1 MTKLTRDT
9 EINLAGVMG
18 YPITHSR
25 SPLMHNTLMQENDVR
40 GVYIPIEIKPGTL
53 GPALESLPKLG
64 FKGVNLTMPLK
75 QEAIATVDE
84 LDLVGKL
91 VGAVSCIV
99 VRQDNSLLGV
109 NNDWIGFR
117 DNLNSTFPRW
127 KSTTQSALVLGA
139 GGGGLAIVYALVEE
153 GVEEIVITNRS
164 QERAEQVADTFKD
177 QHIVVRPWSDRHSL
191 VAESDL
197 IVNTT
202 NQGMAGQTPL
212 DLSLELAKLDAIVA
226 DIIYVPLETAL
237 IRDAKSRGLRTVGG
251 LGMLLHQ
258 SRPAWQLWFGI
269 EPVITDNLR
278 SIMECDINQKS
289 SAA

>member
-1 MTKLTRDT
+1 MTKLTHDT

-25 SPLMHNTLMQENDVR
+25 SPLMHNTLMQENHVR

-84 LDLVGKL
+84 LDPVGKL
-91 VGAVSCIV
+91 MGAVSCIV

-117 DNLNSTFPRW
+117 DNLNTTFPGW

-139 GGGGLAIVYALVEE
+139 GGGGLAIVYALLQE

-164 QERAEQVADTFKD
+164 QERAEQVADIFRD
-177 QHIVVRPWSDRHSL
+177 RNIVVRPWAERHSL
-191 VAESDL
+191 VAESEL

-212 DLSLELAKLDAIVA
+212 DLSLELAKTDTIVA
-226 DIIYVPLETAL
+226 DIIYVPLETTL
-237 IRDAKSRGLRTVGG
+237 ITDAKSRGLRTVGG

-258 SRPAWQLWFGI
+258 SRPAWKLWFGVD
-269 EPVITDNLR
+269 PAITKNLWAV
-278 SIMECDINQKS
+278 MEADIVT
-289 SAA
+289 

>member
-1 MTKLTRDT
+1 MTKLTHDT

-25 SPLMHNTLMQENDVR
+25 SPLMHNTLMQENHVR

-84 LDLVGKL
+84 LDPVGKL
-91 VGAVSCIV
+91 MGAVSCIV

-117 DNLNSTFPRW
+117 DNLNTTFPGW

-139 GGGGLAIVYALVEE
+139 GGGGLAIVYALLQE

-164 QERAEQVADTFKD
+164 QERAEEIADIFRD
-177 QHIVVRPWSDRHSL
+177 RNIVVRAWAERHSL

-212 DLSLELAKLDAIVA
+212 DLSLELAKTDTIIA
-226 DIIYVPLETAL
+226 DIIYVPLETTL
-237 IRDAKSRGLRTVGG
+237 ITDAKSRGLRTVGG

-258 SRPAWQLWFGI
+258 SRPAWKLWFGI
-269 EPVITDNLR
+269 DPEITKNLWAV
-278 SIMECDINQKS
+278 MEADIVT
-289 SAA
+289 

>member
-1 MTKLTRDT
+1 MTKLTHDS

-25 SPLMHNTLMQENDVR
+25 SPLMHNTLMQENQVR
-40 GVYIPIEIKPGTL
+40 GVYIPIEIKPGSL

-84 LDLVGKL
+84 LDPVGKL
-91 VGAVSCIV
+91 MGAVSCIV

-109 NNDWIGFR
+109 NNDWIGFK
-117 DNLNSTFPRW
+117 DNLNTTFPGW

-139 GGGGLAIVYALVEE
+139 GGGGLAIVYALLQE

-164 QERAEQVADTFKD
+164 QERAEQVADIFRD
-177 QHIVVRPWSDRHSL
+177 RNIVVRPWAERHSL

-212 DLSLELAKLDAIVA
+212 DLSLELAKADTIVA
-226 DIIYVPLETAL
+226 DIIYVPLETTL
-237 IRDAKSRGLRTVGG
+237 ITDAKSRGLRTVDG

-258 SRPAWQLWFGI
+258 SRPAWKLWFGI
-269 EPVITDNLR
+269 DPAITKNLWAV
-278 SIMECDINQKS
+278 MEADIVT
-289 SAA
+289 

>member
-1 MTKLTRDT
+1 MTKLTHDT

-25 SPLMHNTLMQENDVR
+25 SPLMHNTLMQENHVR

-84 LDLVGKL
+84 LDPIGKL
-91 VGAVSCIV
+91 MGAVSCIV

-117 DNLNSTFPRW
+117 DNLNTTFPGW

-139 GGGGLAIVYALVEE
+139 GGGGLAIVYALLQE

-164 QERAEQVADTFKD
+164 LERAEEVADIFRD
-177 QHIVVRPWSDRHSL
+177 RNIVVRPWAERHSL

-212 DLSLELAKLDAIVA
+212 DLSLELAKTDTIVA
-226 DIIYVPLETAL
+226 DIIYVPLETTL
-237 IRDAKSRGLRTVGG
+237 ITDAKSRGLRTVGG

-258 SRPAWQLWFGI
+258 SRPAWKLWFGI
-269 EPVITDNLR
+269 DPEITKNLWAV
-278 SIMECDINQKS
+278 MEADIVT
-289 SAA
+289 

>member
-1 MTKLTRDT
+1 MTKLKHDT

-25 SPLMHNTLMQENDVR
+25 SPLMHNTLMQENQVR

-75 QEAIATVDE
+75 QEAIATIDE
-84 LDLVGKL
+84 LDPVGKL
-91 VGAVSCIV
+91 MGAVSCIV

-117 DNLNSTFPRW
+117 DNLNTTFPGW
-127 KSTTQSALVLGA
+127 KLTTRSALVLGA
-139 GGGGLAIVYALVEE
+139 GGGGLAIVYALLQE

-164 QERAEQVADTFKD
+164 QERAEQIADIFRD
-177 QHIVVRPWSDRHSL
+177 RNIVVRPWTERHSL

-212 DLSLELAKLDAIVA
+212 DLSLELAKTDTIVA
-226 DIIYVPLETAL
+226 DIIYVPLETTL
-237 IRDAKSRGLRTVGG
+237 ITDAKSRGLRTVGG

-258 SRPAWQLWFGI
+258 SRPAWKLWFGI
-269 EPVITDNLR
+269 DPEITKNLWAV
-278 SIMECDINQKS
+278 MEADIVT
-289 SAA
+289 

>member
-1 MTKLTRDT
+1 MTKLTLDT

-25 SPLMHNTLMQENDVR
+25 SPLMHNTLMKENDVR

-84 LDLVGKL
+84 LDPAGKL
-91 VGAVSCIV
+91 MGAVSCIV
-99 VRQDNSLLGV
+99 VRRDNSLLGV

-117 DNLNSTFPRW
+117 DNLHAAFPGW

-139 GGGGLAIVYALVEE
+139 GGGGLAIVYALIQE
-153 GVEEIVITNRS
+153 GVKEIVITNRS
-164 QERAEQVADTFKD
+164 QERAEKVAAIFKD
-177 QHIVVRPWSDRHSL
+177 QNILVRPWSDRHSL
-191 VAESDL
+191 VEESDL

-212 DLSLELAKLDAIVA
+212 GLSLELAKPDAIVA
-226 DIIYVPLETAL
+226 DIIYVPLETDL
-237 IRDAKSRGLRTVGG
+237 IRDAKSRGLRTTGG

-269 EPVITDNLR
+269 DPQITSHLR
-278 SIMECDINQKS
+278 TAMERDITEDV
-289 SAA
+289 

>member
-1 MTKLTRDT
+1 MMKLTHDT

-25 SPLMHNTLMQENDVR
+25 SPLMHNTLMQENHVR

-75 QEAIATVDE
+75 QEAVATVDE
-84 LDLVGKL
+84 LDSVGKL
-91 VGAVSCIV
+91 MGAVSCIV
-99 VRQDNSLLGV
+99 VRKDNSLLGV

-117 DNLNSTFPRW
+117 DNLITTYPGW

-139 GGGGLAIVYALVEE
+139 GGGGLAIVYALLQE

-164 QERAEQVADTFKD
+164 QERAEQVADIFRD
-177 QHIVVRPWSDRHSL
+177 RNIVVRPWAERHSL

-212 DLSLELAKLDAIVA
+212 DLSLELAKTDTIVA
-226 DIIYVPLETAL
+226 DIIYVPLETTL
-237 IRDAKSRGLRTVGG
+237 ITDAKSRGLRTVGG

-258 SRPAWQLWFGI
+258 SRPAWKLWFGI
-269 EPVITDNLR
+269 DPEITENLWAV
-278 SIMECDINQKS
+278 MEADIVT
-289 SAA
+289 

>member
-1 MTKLTRDT
+1 MTKLTHDT

-25 SPLMHNTLMQENDVR
+25 SPLMHNTLMQENQVR

-84 LDLVGKL
+84 LDSVGKL
-91 VGAVSCIV
+91 MGAVSCVV
-99 VRQDNSLLGV
+99 VRKDNSLFGV
-109 NNDWIGFR
+109 NNDWVGFR
-117 DNLNSTFPRW
+117 DNLNTTFPEW
-127 KSTTQSALVLGA
+127 KSTTRSALVLGA
-139 GGGGLAIVYALVEE
+139 GGGGLAIIYALIQE

-164 QERAEQVADTFKD
+164 PERAEKVVDIFKD
-177 QHIVVRPWSDRHSL
+177 QNVSVRPWAERHSL

-202 NQGMAGQTPL
+202 NQGMAGQAPL
-212 DLSLELAKLDAIVA
+212 DLSIELAQPEAIVA
-226 DIIYVPLETAL
+226 DIIYVPIETPL
-237 IRDAKSRGLRTVGG
+237 IKDAKSRGLRSVGG

-258 SRPAWQLWFGI
+258 SRPAWKLWFGI
-269 EPVITDNLR
+269 DPEITESLC
-278 SIMECDINQKS
+278 SIMEKDIKGR
-289 SAA
+289 A

>member
-1 MTKLTRDT
+1 MTKLTHDT
-9 EINLAGVMG
+9 ENNLAGVMG

-84 LDLVGKL
+84 LDPVGKL
-91 VGAVSCIV
+91 MGAVSCVV
-99 VRQDNSLLGV
+99 VRRDNSLLGV

-117 DNLNSTFPRW
+117 DNLNATFPGW
-127 KSTTQSALVLGA
+127 NSTTLSALVLGA
-139 GGGGLAIVYALVEE
+139 GGGGLAIVYALVQE
-153 GVEEIVITNRS
+153 GVTEIVITNRS
-164 QERAEQVADTFKD
+164 QERAEQIADIFKD
-177 QHIVVRPWSDRHSL
+177 QNIQVRPWNERQSL
-191 VAESDL
+191 VADSDL

-202 NQGMAGQTPL
+202 NQGMVGQTPL
-212 DLSLELAKLDAIVA
+212 ELSLELAKPGAIVA

-269 EPVITDNLR
+269 DPQITSHLR
-278 SIMECDINQKS
+278 SSMERDINEDV
-289 SAA
+289 

>member
-1 MTKLTRDT
+1 MTKLTHDT

-25 SPLMHNTLMQENDVR
+25 SPLMHNTLMQENHVR

-75 QEAIATVDE
+75 QEAIETVDE
-84 LDLVGKL
+84 LDPVGKL
-91 VGAVSCIV
+91 MGAVSCIV

-117 DNLNSTFPRW
+117 DNLNTTFPGW

-139 GGGGLAIVYALVEE
+139 GGGGLAIVYALLQE
-153 GVEEIVITNRS
+153 GIEKIVITNRS
-164 QERAEQVADTFKD
+164 QERAEQIADIFKD
-177 QHIVVRPWSDRHSL
+177 RNIVVRPWAERHSL

-212 DLSLELAKLDAIVA
+212 DLSLELAKTDTIVA
-226 DIIYVPLETAL
+226 DIIYVPLETTL
-237 IRDAKSRGLRTVGG
+237 ITDAKSRGLRTVGG

-258 SRPAWQLWFGI
+258 SRPAWKLWFGI
-269 EPVITDNLR
+269 DPEITKNLWDV
-278 SIMECDINQKS
+278 MEADIVT
-289 SAA
+289 

>member
-1 MTKLTRDT
+1 MTKLTHDT

-25 SPLMHNTLMQENDVR
+25 SPLMHNTLMQENHVR

-84 LDLVGKL
+84 LDPIGKL
-91 VGAVSCIV
+91 MGAVSCIV
-99 VRQDNSLLGV
+99 VKQDNSLLGV

-117 DNLNSTFPRW
+117 DNLNTTFPGW

-139 GGGGLAIVYALVEE
+139 GGGGLAIVYALLQE

-164 QERAEQVADTFKD
+164 QERAEQVADIFSD
-177 QHIVVRPWSDRHSL
+177 RNIVVRPWAERHSL

-212 DLSLELAKLDAIVA
+212 DLSLELAKTDTIVA
-226 DIIYVPLETAL
+226 DIIYVPLETTL
-237 IRDAKSRGLRTVGG
+237 ITDAKSRGLRTVGG

-258 SRPAWQLWFGI
+258 SRPAWKLWFGI
-269 EPVITDNLR
+269 DPEITKNLWNV
-278 SIMECDINQKS
+278 MEADIVT
-289 SAA
+289 

>member
-1 MTKLTRDT
+1 MTKLTHDT

-84 LDLVGKL
+84 LDPVGKL
-91 VGAVSCIV
+91 MGAVSCIV
-99 VRQDNSLLGV
+99 VRRDNSLLGV
-109 NNDWIGFR
+109 NNDWIGFK
-117 DNLNSTFPRW
+117 DNLTSTYPEW
-127 KSTTQSALVLGA
+127 KTTTQSALVLGA
-139 GGGGLAIVYALVEE
+139 GGGGLAIVYALIQE
-153 GVEEIVITNRS
+153 GVKEIVLTNRS
-164 QERAEQVADTFKD
+164 QERAERIADIFKD
-177 QHIVVRPWSDRHSL
+177 QNILVKPWKDRDSL
-191 VAESDL
+191 VADSDL

-202 NQGMAGQTPL
+202 NQGMTGQTPL
-212 DLSLELAKLDAIVA
+212 DLSLDLAQSQTLVA
-226 DIIYVPLETAL
+226 DIIYVPLETKL
-237 IRDAKSRGLRTVGG
+237 IKDAKAKGLRTLGG
-251 LGMLLHQ
+251 LGMLLQQ

-278 SIMECDINQKS
+278 SIMECDINHKS

>member
-1 MTKLTRDT
+1 MTKLTHDT

-25 SPLMHNTLMQENDVR
+25 SPLMHNTLMQENHVR

-84 LDLVGKL
+84 LDPVGKL
-91 VGAVSCIV
+91 MGAVSCIV

-117 DNLNSTFPRW
+117 DNLNTTFPGW

-139 GGGGLAIVYALVEE
+139 GGGGLAIVYALLQE

-164 QERAEQVADTFKD
+164 QERAEEVADIFRD
-177 QHIVVRPWSDRHSL
+177 RNIVVRPWAERHSL

-212 DLSLELAKLDAIVA
+212 DLSLELAKTDTIIA
-226 DIIYVPLETAL
+226 DIIYVPLETTL
-237 IRDAKSRGLRTVGG
+237 ITDAKSRGLRTVGG

-258 SRPAWQLWFGI
+258 SRPAWKLWFGI
-269 EPVITDNLR
+269 DPEITKNLWAV
-278 SIMECDINQKS
+278 MEADIVT
-289 SAA
+289 

>member
-84 LDLVGKL
+84 LDPVGKL
-91 VGAVSCIV
+91 MGAVSCIV
-99 VRQDNSLLGV
+99 VREDNSLLGV

-117 DNLNSTFPRW
+117 DNLNSTVPGW

-139 GGGGLAIVYALVEE
+139 GGGGLAIVYALAQE
-153 GVEEIVITNRS
+153 GIKEIVITNRS
-164 QERAEQVADTFKD
+164 KERAEQIADIFQD
-177 QHIVVRPWSDRHSL
+177 QHIVVRPWSDRQSL

-212 DLSLELAKLDAIVA
+212 DLSLELAKHDAIVG
-226 DIIYVPLETAL
+226 DIIYVPLETDL

-269 EPVITDNLR
+269 DPQITDHLR
-278 SIMECDINQKS
+278 SAMERDIN
-289 SAA
+289 ADV

>member
-1 MTKLTRDT
+1 MTKLTHDT

-25 SPLMHNTLMQENDVR
+25 SPLMHNTLMQENNVR

-84 LDLVGKL
+84 LDPVGKL
-91 VGAVSCIV
+91 MGAVSCIV
-99 VRQDNSLLGV
+99 VRRDNSLFGV

-117 DNLNSTFPRW
+117 DNLNATFPGW

-139 GGGGLAIVYALVEE
+139 GGGGLAIVYALVQE
-153 GVEEIVITNRS
+153 GLKQIFITNRS
-164 QERAEQVADTFKD
+164 QERAEQIADIFKD
-177 QHIVVRPWSDRHSL
+177 EHIIVRPWSDRHSL
-191 VAESDL
+191 VAESEL

-237 IRDAKSRGLRTVGG
+237 ICDAKSRGLRTVGG

-269 EPVITDNLR
+269 DPHITSHLR
-278 SIMECDINQKS
+278 SAMERDINLDSQS
-289 SAA
+289 

>member
-1 MTKLTRDT
+1 MMKLTHDT

-25 SPLMHNTLMQENDVR
+25 SPLMHNTLMRENHVR

-75 QEAIATVDE
+75 QEAVATVDE
-84 LDLVGKL
+84 LDSVGKL
-91 VGAVSCIV
+91 MGAVSCIV
-99 VRQDNSLLGV
+99 VRKDNSLLGV

-117 DNLNSTFPRW
+117 DNLITTYPGW

-139 GGGGLAIVYALVEE
+139 GGGGLAIVYALLQE

-164 QERAEQVADTFKD
+164 QERAEQVADIFRD
-177 QHIVVRPWSDRHSL
+177 RNIVVRPWAERHSL

-212 DLSLELAKLDAIVA
+212 DLSLELAKTDTIVA
-226 DIIYVPLETAL
+226 DIIYVPLETTL
-237 IRDAKSRGLRTVGG
+237 ITDAKSRGLRTVGG

-258 SRPAWQLWFGI
+258 SRPAWKLWFGI
-269 EPVITDNLR
+269 DPEITENLWAV
-278 SIMECDINQKS
+278 MEADIVT
-289 SAA
+289 